1 MGLLITAAITTIL
14 ATAFYG
20 LLIARLGGRD
30 NWRLLCIAFLVALPL
45 QPLAFYAVRAPLSVG
60 FEALLGAGSAL
71 TIVSAF
77 YAPLTEEP
85 AKWLTLLVP
94 AIRRRL
100 TPQNAV
106 VTALAVG
113 LGFGLGEIWMLAAN
127 LVHLPEV
134 AALPFYR
141 FGGFFAERFAVCLM
155 HGAFI
160 AYAFVRLAQGRSFL
174 IGGLFGI
181 TLHFL
186 LNLPVFVAAFHAF
199 GIGPAAWHQ
208 LLTIW
213 VAGFAVAMALTVAR
227 MYAHRSDPKV

>member
-1 MGLLITAAITTIL
+1 MGLLIIAAITTVV

-20 LLIARLGGRD
+20 VLIARLGGRD

-45 QPLAFYAVRAPLSVG
+45 QPLAFYAVRVPLNVG
-60 FEALLGAGSAL
+60 FETLLGAGSAL
-71 TIVSAF
+71 TLVSAF

-100 TPQNAV
+100 TPDNAIV
-106 VTALAVG
+106 VALAVG
-113 LGFGLGEIWMLAAN
+113 LGFGVGEIWMLAGN
-127 LVHLPEV
+127 LVHSPDI

-141 FGGFFAERFAVCLM
+141 FGGFFAERFLVCFM
-155 HGAFI
+155 HGAFV
-160 AYAFVRLAQGRSFL
+160 AYAFLLLARGRSFL
-174 IGGLFGI
+174 PGGLLGI

-186 LNLPVFVAAFHAF
+186 LNFPVFVAAFDTF
-199 GIGPAAWHQ
+199 GIGHAGWQQ
-208 LLTIW
+208 LLSIW
-213 VAGFAVAMALTVAR
+213 VAGFALAMALMVAR